1 MGKIFSAVGIRKLV
15 ANVFAAM
22 ALERFMERNAGNAV
36 EVESIRVQ
44 PGNLAEGK
52 FT

>member
-1 MGKIFSAVGIRKLV
+1 M
-15 ANVFAAM
+15 ANVFVVM
-22 ALERFMERNAGNAV
+22 ELERFMERNAGNAV
-36 EVESIRVQ
+36 EVGSIRVQ